1 MTFTALLPIRTRAAY
16 LYINHVRRFNDHD
29 IFAAYLAV
37 WSAAGYQCRWS
48 TGVDCSIEVAA

>member
-1 MTFTALLPIRTRAAY
+1 MIFTALLPIRMRAGYPAM
-16 LYINHVRRFNDHD
+16 NHVRRFDDHD
-29 IFAAYLAV
+29 TFAAYLAV